1 MDKHKHKIE
10 EQEKR
15 KKKVEIKSSK
25 VKNEEETKNG
35 EMEEEEEQKAD
46 ETKNEAEV
54 EVVDKLVEEAKAL
67 GEGAMK
73 KKLEA
78 ELKKKVRAPSD
89 RKVDFRKRRAQERY
103 DLWEPRTRL
112 GNMVRQKEVTNMADA
127 LATGFPIR
135 EPEIVDVLLPDLE
148 DEVLDVNMVQRMT
161 DSGRRV
167 RFAIT
172 AVVGNMD
179 GYVGLGQA
187 KGKEVGPTI
196 RKAIDNAKMNI
207 IGIKRGCGS
216 WECGCG
222 TPHSFPFKVDGK
234 CGSIKALF
242 KPAPRGIDLAVG
254 DVAKHILRMAGI
266 KDAWGFTTGKTRTT
280 VNYAQAVFHALERTS
295 STRVSKQQEIQLKII
310 KGDVGK

>member
-1 MDKHKHKIE
+1 VKTSKVIDDDKADAGENEDVE
-10 EQEKR
+10 EEDVKDDKEDIDKVVEETEDVPEGIKR
-15 KKKVEIKSSK
+15 KR
-25 VKNEEETKNG
+25 
-35 EMEEEEEQKAD
+35 
-46 ETKNEAEV
+46 
-54 EVVDKLVEEAKAL
+54 
-67 GEGAMK
+67 
-73 KKLEA
+73 LEA
-78 ELKKKVRAPSD
+78 ELKKKVRAPGGQ
-89 RKVDFRKRRAQERY
+89 VDFRKRRAMERF
-103 DLWEPRTRL
+103 DIWEPRTRL
-112 GNMVRQKEVTNMADA
+112 GMMVRDKEVTNMREA
-127 LATGFPIR
+127 LATGLALR

-222 TPHSFPFKVDGK
+222 TPHSFPFKVNGK
-234 CGSIKALF
+234 CGSIMAQF
-242 KPAPRGIDLAVG
+242 KPAPRGIELAVG
-254 DVAKHILRMAGI
+254 DVAKHILKMAGI
-266 KDAWGFTTGKTRTT
+266 SDAWGFTTGKTRTT
-280 VNYAQAVFHALERTS
+280 VNYAKAVFHALGKTS
-295 STRVSKQQEIQLKII
+295 STRVSEVQEEKLNIV